1 MLTKALPTTLT
12 TTHLLRVGTG
22 LTLSAI
28 LFALAGCSSIN
39 ELMAEGSK
47 PPAIV
52 NVATDQQPFYDALN
66 SLILPPKSPQAA
78 PQAAPQG
85 IADGPYNG
93 VMPEGEQFTTFVK
106 NGYFDEFLVVYYP
119 NFVTQLRTD
128 LVNGLYDGWVTYRLS
143 DSRIKQKVLFRQG
156 VVQEA
161 IVYSQAGN
169 PEYHFWFTNEQPTSG
184 MRYDNNGNAVES
196 MF

>member
-1 MLTKALPTTLT
+1 MLTKALPTTVT
-12 TTHLLRVGTG
+12 TAHLLRVGTA

-78 PQAAPQG
+78 PQG

-106 NGYFDEFLVVYYP
+106 NGYFDEFLAVYYP

>member
-1 MLTKALPTTLT
+1 MLTKALPTTLIT
-12 TTHLLRVGTG
+12 AHLLRVGTA

-66 SLILPPKSPQAA
+66 SLILPPKS

-156 VVQEA
+156 GVQEA

-184 MRYDNNGNAVES
+184 MRYDSNGNAVES

>member
-1 MLTKALPTTLT
+1 MLTKALPTTLKT
-12 TTHLLRVGTG
+12 AHLLRVGTA

-39 ELMAEGSK
+39 EMMAEGSK

-66 SLILPPKSPQAA
+66 SLILPPKS

-184 MRYDNNGNAVES
+184 MRYDSNGNVVES

>member
-1 MLTKALPTTLT
+1 MLTKALPTTLIT
-12 TTHLLRVGTG
+12 AHLLRVGTA

-39 ELMAEGSK
+39 EMMAEGSK

-66 SLILPPKSPQAA
+66 SLILPLKS

-128 LVNGLYDGWVTYRLS
+128 LVNGLYHGWVTYRLS

-184 MRYDNNGNAVES
+184 MRYDSNGNAVES

>member
-12 TTHLLRVGTG
+12 TAHLLRVGTA

-78 PQAAPQG
+78 PQG

-128 LVNGLYDGWVTYRLS
+128 LVNGLYHGWVTYRLS

-156 VVQEA
+156 GVQEA

-184 MRYDNNGNAVES
+184 MRYDSNGNVVES

>member
-1 MLTKALPTTLT
+1 MLTKALPTTLIT
-12 TTHLLRVGTG
+12 AHLLRVGTA

-78 PQAAPQG
+78 PQG

-106 NGYFDEFLVVYYP
+106 NGYFYEFLVVYYP
-119 NFVTQLRTD
+119 NLVTQLRTD

>member
-12 TTHLLRVGTG
+12 TAHLLRVGTA

-39 ELMAEGSK
+39 EMMAEGSK

-66 SLILPPKSPQAA
+66 SLILPPKS

-184 MRYDNNGNAVES
+184 MRYDSNGNVVES

>member
-1 MLTKALPTTLT
+1 MLTKALPTTLIT
-12 TTHLLRVGTG
+12 AHLLRVGTA

-78 PQAAPQG
+78 PQG

-128 LVNGLYDGWVTYRLS
+128 LVNGLYHGWVTYRLS

-156 VVQEA
+156 GVQEA

>member
-12 TTHLLRVGTG
+12 TAYLLRVGTA

-78 PQAAPQG
+78 PQG

-106 NGYFDEFLVVYYP
+106 KGYFDEFLVVYYP

-156 VVQEA
+156 AVQEA

>member
-12 TTHLLRVGTG
+12 TAHLLRVGTG

-78 PQAAPQG
+78 PQG

-128 LVNGLYDGWVTYRLS
+128 LVDGLYHGWVTYRLS

-156 VVQEA
+156 GVQEA

>member
-1 MLTKALPTTLT
+1 MLTKALPTTVT
-12 TTHLLRVGTG
+12 TAHLLRVGTA

-28 LFALAGCSSIN
+28 LFGLAGCSSIN

-66 SLILPPKSPQAA
+66 SLILPPKS

-156 VVQEA
+156 GVQEA
-161 IVYSQAGN
+161 IVYNQAGN
-169 PEYHFWFTNEQPTSG
+169 PEYHFWFTNEKPTSG

>member
-78 PQAAPQG
+78 PQG

-128 LVNGLYDGWVTYRLS
+128 LVNGLYHGWVTYRLS

-161 IVYSQAGN
+161 IVYNQAGN

>member
-12 TTHLLRVGTG
+12 TPHLLRVGTA

-78 PQAAPQG
+78 PQG

-128 LVNGLYDGWVTYRLS
+128 LVNGLYHGWVTYRLS

-184 MRYDNNGNAVES
+184 MRYDNNGNVVES

>member
-1 MLTKALPTTLT
+1 MLTKALPTTVI

-66 SLILPPKSPQAA
+66 SLILPPKS

>member
-1 MLTKALPTTLT
+1 MLTKALPTTLIT
-12 TTHLLRVGTG
+12 AHLLRVGTA

-78 PQAAPQG
+78 PQG

-128 LVNGLYDGWVTYRLS
+128 LVNGLYHGWVTYRLS

-184 MRYDNNGNAVES
+184 MRYDSNGNAVES

>member
-12 TTHLLRVGTG
+12 TAHLLRVGTA
-22 LTLSAI
+22 LTLLAI
-28 LFALAGCSSIN
+28 LFGLAGCSSIN

-66 SLILPPKSPQAA
+66 SLILPPKS

-128 LVNGLYDGWVTYRLS
+128 LVNGLYHGWVTYRLS

>member
-12 TTHLLRVGTG
+12 TAHLLRVGTA
-22 LTLSAI
+22 LTLSAV
-28 LFALAGCSSIN
+28 LFAFAGCSSIN

-66 SLILPPKSPQAA
+66 SLILPPKS

-128 LVNGLYDGWVTYRLS
+128 LVNGLYNGWVTYRLS

>member
-12 TTHLLRVGTG
+12 TAHLLRVGTG

-78 PQAAPQG
+78 PQG

-128 LVNGLYDGWVTYRLS
+128 LVNGLYHGWVTYRLS

-184 MRYDNNGNAVES
+184 MRYDNNGNVVES

>member
-12 TTHLLRVGTG
+12 MAHLLRVSTG

-66 SLILPPKSPQAA
+66 SLILPPKS

-184 MRYDNNGNAVES
+184 MRYDSNGNAVES

>member
-1 MLTKALPTTLT
+1 MLTKALPTTLIT
-12 TTHLLRVGTG
+12 AHLLRVGTA

-66 SLILPPKSPQAA
+66 SLMLPPKS

-184 MRYDNNGNAVES
+184 MRYDSNGNAVES

>member
-12 TTHLLRVGTG
+12 TAHLLRVGTG
-22 LTLSAI
+22 LTLSAV
-28 LFALAGCSSIN
+28 LFGLAGCSSIN
-39 ELMAEGSK
+39 EMMAEGSK
-47 PPAIV
+47 PPEIV

-66 SLILPPKSPQAA
+66 SLILPPKSPQAV
-78 PQAAPQG
+78 PQG

-128 LVNGLYDGWVTYRLS
+128 LVNGLYHGWVTYRLS

-161 IVYSQAGN
+161 IVYNQSGN

>member
-78 PQAAPQG
+78 PQG
-85 IADGPYNG
+85 IVDGPYNS

-184 MRYDNNGNAVES
+184 MRYDSNGNAVES

>member
-1 MLTKALPTTLT
+1 MLTKALPTPLT
-12 TTHLLRVGTG
+12 MAHLLRVGTA

-78 PQAAPQG
+78 PQG

-128 LVNGLYDGWVTYRLS
+128 LVNGLYHGWVTYRLS

-184 MRYDNNGNAVES
+184 MRYDSNGNAVES

>member
-12 TTHLLRVGTG
+12 MAHLLRVGTA

-39 ELMAEGSK
+39 QLMAEGSK

-66 SLILPPKSPQAA
+66 SLILPPKS

-143 DSRIKQKVLFRQG
+143 DRRIKQKVLFRQG
-156 VVQEA
+156 GVQEA
-161 IVYSQAGN
+161 IVYNQAGN

>member
-12 TTHLLRVGTG
+12 TTHLLRVGTA

-66 SLILPPKSPQAA
+66 SLILPPKS

-156 VVQEA
+156 GVQEA
-161 IVYSQAGN
+161 IVYNQAGN

-184 MRYDNNGNAVES
+184 MRYDSNGNAVES

>member
-12 TTHLLRVGTG
+12 TAHLLRVGTA

-78 PQAAPQG
+78 PQG

-128 LVNGLYDGWVTYRLS
+128 LVNGLYNGWVTYRLS

-161 IVYSQAGN
+161 LVYSQVGN

>member
-66 SLILPPKSPQAA
+66 SLILPPKS

-184 MRYDNNGNAVES
+184 MRYDSNGNAVES

>member
-1 MLTKALPTTLT
+1 MLTKALPTTVT
-12 TTHLLRVGTG
+12 TAHLLRVGTR

-78 PQAAPQG
+78 PQG

-128 LVNGLYDGWVTYRLS
+128 LVNGLYHGWVTYRLS

>member
-12 TTHLLRVGTG
+12 TAHLLRVSTA

-39 ELMAEGSK
+39 EMMAEGSK

-66 SLILPPKSPQAA
+66 SLILPPKS

-184 MRYDNNGNAVES
+184 MRYDSNGNAVES

>member
-1 MLTKALPTTLT
+1 MLTKALPTTLKT
-12 TTHLLRVGTG
+12 AHLLRVGTA

-52 NVATDQQPFYDALN
+52 NLATDQQPFYDALN
-66 SLILPPKSPQAA
+66 SLILPPKS

-184 MRYDNNGNAVES
+184 MRYDSNGNAVES

>member
-1 MLTKALPTTLT
+1 MLTKALPTTVT
-12 TTHLLRVGTG
+12 TAHLLRVGTA

-78 PQAAPQG
+78 PQG

-128 LVNGLYDGWVTYRLS
+128 LVNGLYNGWVTYRLS

>member
-12 TTHLLRVGTG
+12 TAHLLRVGTA

-39 ELMAEGSK
+39 EMMAEGSK

-66 SLILPPKSPQAA
+66 SLILPPKS

-156 VVQEA
+156 GVQEA
-161 IVYSQAGN
+161 IVYNQAGN

-184 MRYDNNGNAVES
+184 MRYDSNGNAVES

>member
-1 MLTKALPTTLT
+1 MLTKALPTTLIT
-12 TTHLLRVGTG
+12 AHLLRVGTG
-22 LTLSAI
+22 LTLSAV

-78 PQAAPQG
+78 PQG

-106 NGYFDEFLVVYYP
+106 NGYFDEFLVVYHP

>member
-12 TTHLLRVGTG
+12 TAHLLRVGTA
-22 LTLSAI
+22 LTLLAI
-28 LFALAGCSSIN
+28 LFAFAGCSSIN

-47 PPAIV
+47 PPEIV

-66 SLILPPKSPQAA
+66 SLILPPKS

-128 LVNGLYDGWVTYRLS
+128 LVNGLYNGWVTYRLS

-156 VVQEA
+156 GVQEA

>member
-12 TTHLLRVGTG
+12 TAHLLRVGTA
-22 LTLSAI
+22 LTLSAV
-28 LFALAGCSSIN
+28 LFAFAGCSSIN

-66 SLILPPKSPQAA
+66 SLILPPKS

-128 LVNGLYDGWVTYRLS
+128 LVNGLYEGWVTYRLS

-161 IVYSQAGN
+161 IVYSEAGN

>member
-1 MLTKALPTTLT
+1 MLTKALPTTLIT
-12 TTHLLRVGTG
+12 AHLLRVGTA

-66 SLILPPKSPQAA
+66 SLILPLKS

-156 VVQEA
+156 GVQEA
-161 IVYSQAGN
+161 IVYNQAGN

-184 MRYDNNGNAVES
+184 MRYDSNGNAVES

>member
-12 TTHLLRVGTG
+12 TAHLLRVGTG

-78 PQAAPQG
+78 PQG

-128 LVNGLYDGWVTYRLS
+128 LVNGLYHGWVTYRLS

-161 IVYSQAGN
+161 IVYNQAGN

>member
-1 MLTKALPTTLT
+1 MLTKALPTTLIT
-12 TTHLLRVGTG
+12 AHLLRVGTA

-39 ELMAEGSK
+39 EMMAEGSK

-66 SLILPPKSPQAA
+66 SLILPPKS

-156 VVQEA
+156 AVQEA